1 MARLAISN
9 ERAKELLI
17 SGAPVMRDGIMYKKI
32 SALVFRM
39 GEGLVDPYAEVLDMN
54 TNSVVVCPLK
64 WLDEVNTKGIDG
76 DFSIDNDRV
85 ITMYNKCKDLMGEL
99 SSFIYSRK
107 YDQAQGKINNL
118 LRHLM
123 RLEGAMGVFDDL

>member
-1 MARLAISN
+1 MAISN

-39 GEGLVDPYAEVLDMN
+39 GEGLVDPYAEVLDSN

-64 WLDEVNTKGIDG
+64 WLDEANAKGIDA
-76 DFSIDNDRV
+76 DCTIDNDRV

-99 SSFIYSRK
+99 SSFIYNRK
-107 YDQAQGKINNL
+107 YDEAQGKINNL
-118 LRHLM
+118 LRRLM

>member
-1 MARLAISN
+1 MASLAISN

-64 WLDEVNTKGIDG
+64 WLDEVDAKGIDA

>member
-1 MARLAISN
+1 MASLAISN

-39 GEGLVDPYAEVLDMN
+39 GEGLVDPYAEVLDRN

-64 WLDEVNTKGIDG
+64 WLDEVDAKGIDE

-99 SSFIYSRK
+99 SSFIYSKK

-118 LRHLM
+118 LRLLM

>member
-1 MARLAISN
+1 MAYLAISN

-39 GEGLVDPYAEVLDMN
+39 GEGLVDPYAEVLDIN

-64 WLDEVNTKGIDG
+64 WLDEVDTKDIDE

-85 ITMYNKCKDLMGEL
+85 ISMYNRCKDLMGEL

>member
-1 MARLAISN
+1 MASLAISN

>member
-1 MARLAISN
+1 MAYLAISN

-64 WLDEVNTKGIDG
+64 WLDEVNTNKINDVCVV
-76 DFSIDNDRV
+76 DNDKV
-85 ITMYNKCKDLMGEL
+85 VSMYNKCKDLMGEL
-99 SSFIYSRK
+99 SSYIYSRK

-118 LRHLM
+118 LRLLM

>member
-1 MARLAISN
+1 MAYLAISN

-39 GEGLVDPYAEVLDMN
+39 GKGLVDPYAEVLDMN

-64 WLDEVNTKGIDG
+64 WLDEVNTNNINDVCVV
-76 DFSIDNDRV
+76 DNDTV

>member
-99 SSFIYSRK
+99 SSFIYSKK
-107 YDQAQGKINNL
+107 YDEAQGKINNL
-118 LRHLM
+118 LRLLM

>member
-1 MARLAISN
+1 MAYLAISN

-39 GEGLVDPYAEVLDMN
+39 GEGLVDPYAEVLDSN

-64 WLDEVNTKGIDG
+64 WLDEVDANGKNEICVV
-76 DFSIDNDRV
+76 DNDRV
-85 ITMYNKCKDLMGEL
+85 ISMYNRCKDLMGEL
-99 SSFIYSRK
+99 SSYIYSRK
-107 YDQAQGKINNL
+107 YDQAQGKINHL
-118 LRHLM
+118 LRRLM

>member
-1 MARLAISN
+1 MASLAISN

-17 SGAPVMRDGIMYKKI
+17 SGAPVMMDGIMYKKI

-39 GEGLVDPYAEVLDMN
+39 GECLVDPYAEVLDSN

-64 WLDEVNTKGIDG
+64 WLDEANAKGIDG

>member
-1 MARLAISN
+1 MAISN

-17 SGAPVMRDGIMYKKI
+17 SGAPVMRDGIIYKKI

-64 WLDEVNTKGIDG
+64 WLDEANAKGIDG

-99 SSFIYSRK
+99 SSFIYSKK
-107 YDQAQGKINNL
+107 YDEAQGKINNL
-118 LRHLM
+118 LRRLM

>member
-1 MARLAISN
+1 MAISN

>member
-1 MARLAISN
+1 MAYLAISN

-39 GEGLVDPYAEVLDMN
+39 GEGLVDPYAEVLDSN

-64 WLDEVNTKGIDG
+64 GLDEVDAKAIDG

-99 SSFIYSRK
+99 SSFIYSKK

-118 LRHLM
+118 LRLLM

>member
-1 MARLAISN
+1 MAYLAISN

-39 GEGLVDPYAEVLDMN
+39 GEGLVDPYAEVLDSN

-64 WLDEVNTKGIDG
+64 WLDEVDAKAIDG

-99 SSFIYSRK
+99 SSFIYSKK

-118 LRHLM
+118 LRLLM

>member
-1 MARLAISN
+1 MAISN

-64 WLDEVNTKGIDG
+64 WLDEVDAKGIDA

>member
-1 MARLAISN
+1 MAYLAISN

-17 SGAPVMRDGIMYKKI
+17 SGAPVMRDGIIYKKI

-64 WLDEVNTKGIDG
+64 WLDEANAKGIDG

-99 SSFIYSRK
+99 SSFIYSKK
-107 YDQAQGKINNL
+107 YDEAQGKINNL
-118 LRHLM
+118 LRRLM

>member
-1 MARLAISN
+1 MAISN

-39 GEGLVDPYAEVLDMN
+39 GEGLVDPYAEVLDSN

-64 WLDEVNTKGIDG
+64 WLDEVDAKAIDG

-99 SSFIYSRK
+99 SSFIYSKK

-118 LRHLM
+118 LRLLM

>member
-1 MARLAISN
+1 MASLAISN

-39 GEGLVDPYAEVLDMN
+39 GEGLVDPYAEVLDSN
-54 TNSVVVCPLK
+54 TNSVVACPLK
-64 WLDEVNTKGIDG
+64 WLDEANANDIDG

-118 LRHLM
+118 LRRLM

>member
-1 MARLAISN
+1 MAYLAISN

-64 WLDEVNTKGIDG
+64 WLDEVDAKGIDA
-76 DFSIDNDRV
+76 DCTIDNDRV

>member
-1 MARLAISN
+1 VSSLAISN
-9 ERAKELLI
+9 EKAKELLI

-39 GEGLVDPYAEVLDMN
+39 GEGLIDPYAEVLDRN

-64 WLDEVNTKGIDG
+64 WLDEVNTKDIDG

-85 ITMYNKCKDLMGEL
+85 ISMYNRCKDLMGEL
-99 SSFIYSRK
+99 SSYIYSRK

>member
-85 ITMYNKCKDLMGEL
+85 ISMYNRCKDLMGEL

-118 LRHLM
+118 LRRLM

>member
-1 MARLAISN
+1 MASLAISN

-39 GEGLVDPYAEVLDMN
+39 GEGLVDPYAEVLDRN

-64 WLDEVNTKGIDG
+64 WLDEVDAKGIDY
-76 DFSIDNDRV
+76 DFSIDNDNV

>member
-1 MARLAISN
+1 VAYLAISN

-64 WLDEVNTKGIDG
+64 WLDEVNTNNI
-76 DFSIDNDRV
+76 NDVCVACNDTV

>member
-1 MARLAISN
+1 MAISN

-64 WLDEVNTKGIDG
+64 WLDEVNTNNINDVCVV
-76 DFSIDNDRV
+76 DNDTV

>member
-1 MARLAISN
+1 MASLAISN
-9 ERAKELLI
+9 ARAKELLI
-17 SGAPVMRDGIMYKKI
+17 SGAPVMRDGIIYKKI

-39 GEGLVDPYAEVLDMN
+39 GEGLVDPYAEVLDIN

-64 WLDEVNTKGIDG
+64 WLDEVDAKDID
-76 DFSIDNDRV
+76 DDCTIDNDTV
-85 ITMYNKCKDLMGEL
+85 ISMYNRCKDLMGEL
-99 SSFIYSRK
+99 SSFIYSKK

-118 LRHLM
+118 LRRLM

>member
-1 MARLAISN
+1 MAISN

-39 GEGLVDPYAEVLDMN
+39 GEGLVDPYAEVLDRN

-64 WLDEVNTKGIDG
+64 WLDEVNTNKINDVCVV
-76 DFSIDNDRV
+76 DNDTV

-99 SSFIYSRK
+99 SSYIYSRK

>member
-1 MARLAISN
+1 MAYLAISN

-64 WLDEVNTKGIDG
+64 WLDEVNTNNINDVCVV
-76 DFSIDNDRV
+76 DNDTV

>member
-1 MARLAISN
+1 MAISN

-85 ITMYNKCKDLMGEL
+85 ISMYNRCKDLMGEL

-118 LRHLM
+118 LRRLM

>member
-1 MARLAISN
+1 MAISN

-64 WLDEVNTKGIDG
+64 WLDEVDAKGIDG

-118 LRHLM
+118 LRRLM